1 MTKKP
6 SRDVEFSVQHRKTGR
21 LFQPPTSVG
30 NKTIDERQNAFMY
43 STTKDR
49 RQRERETNENAKQPF
64 RGARALF
71 PKYAINTLRRSAS
84 KERRTVWVV

>member
-1 MTKKP
+1 MTKKHP
-6 SRDVEFSVQHRKTGR
+6 AGTLSFQFNTGKQAGSSNHPR
-21 LFQPPTSVG
+21 ALEI
-30 NKTIDERQNAFMY
+30 KLDERQNAFMY

-49 RQRERETNENAKQPF
+49 RQKERETNENAKQPF

-84 KERRTVWVV
+84 KKK